1 MLLSRLPRNFVTQEI
16 SIRPRKGVRSDFSA
30 LFDNVMYGGFD
41 LYEAGAISQN
51 HTSLFFD

>member
-51 HTSLFFD
+51 HTSLFID